1 MAEKNNRFSGMTR
14 AELEK
19 EARKQ
24 IVHSGLLALAAL
36 IVIAVACYAW
46 FCSAGAVTAQGM
58 AVRLSGYGFDL
69 ASAGDLPDL
78 EVGMPEDYTDPTGE
92 AYGSQ
97 DIPKVKWKWTAGR
110 HQVIQWQ
117 MTDES
122 NFYNMSGSAES
133 EGLRPGASGKL
144 QFYVIPREPGSLKI
158 AFTLEVNP
166 YDYDAKRDRMVKMD
180 MGDDTA
186 RKARDLLHGH
196 LLFAFSYNGTETLV
210 NLIQAEPCTL
220 DFGEIGAEQVDVPI
234 PVTVN
239 WFWPLTWEK
248 AAQNA
253 SILALAQANPDCFF
267 ETVPEAGLNA
277 DLQTLNEQYNSAD
290 EYIGKYVFA
299 VSLKMIGKRA

>member
-1 MAEKNNRFSGMTR
+1 
-14 AELEK
+14 
-19 EARKQ
+19 
-24 IVHSGLLALAAL
+24 
-36 IVIAVACYAW
+36 
-46 FCSAGAVTAQGM
+46 
-58 AVRLSGYGFDL
+58 
-69 ASAGDLPDL
+69 
-78 EVGMPEDYTDPTGE
+78 
-92 AYGSQ
+92 
-97 DIPKVKWKWTAGR
+97 
-110 HQVIQWQ
+110 

-166 YDYDAKRDRMVKMD
+166 YVYDVKRDRMVKMD
-180 MGDDTA
+180 MGDDKA
-186 RKARDLLHGH
+186 RKAGDLLHGH

-248 AAQNA
+248 AAQNP
-253 SILALAQANPDCFF
+253 SIRALAQANPGCFF